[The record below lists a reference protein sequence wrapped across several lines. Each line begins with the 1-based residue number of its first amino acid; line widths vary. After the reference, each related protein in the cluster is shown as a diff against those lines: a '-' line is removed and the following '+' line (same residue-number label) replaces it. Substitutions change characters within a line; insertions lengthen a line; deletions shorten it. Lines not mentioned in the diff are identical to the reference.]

1 MIDLQIIFH
10 VLFNIVEA
18 AFLAYCSIQTDGLA
32 IVEIDA

>member
-18 AFLAYCSIQTDGLA
+18 VFLAYCSIQTDGL
-32 IVEIDA
+32 VEIDA